1 MPRRRNNIRGEAL
14 LETVIAFITLAIG
27 VTIAGMIMGSSLR
40 NMQNAKNR
48 VMAVNLARE
57 GIEAVRN
64 VRDTN
69 WLKFHSKR
77 RACWNNMPS
86 VDPDE
91 NCVGSTPI
99 WPGIWPGR
107 YIVYKQGGY
116 PAQDN
121 KPTYRWLLGE
131 YEWGAILPG
140 YSTAQPCTNDG
151 EYYHN
156 TSDTFTY
163 RCNGNTSEWE
173 NIGSLSVVDIDP
185 MVDTSSDGDYKNDQD
200 FYNHLYAYP
209 ESNNNPLGSFVS
221 DTVFIR
227 VIKIEYVDNMGK
239 IYGAG
244 WNPADDENIN
254 RMRVTSTVTWHSGTH
269 WFKVELV
276 THLTDYLGREHING

>member
-86 VDPDE
+86 VKPDE
-91 NCVGSTPI
+91 ICDGSEPI
-99 WPGIWPGR
+99 RPGR
-107 YIVYKQGGY
+107 YIIYKQGGF
-116 PAQDN
+116 PD
-121 KPTYRWLLGE
+121 KTDPSTYRWLLGD
-131 YEWGAILPG
+131 YEWAGLPT
-140 YSTAQPCTNDG
+140 SVLPCIHDG
-151 EYYHN
+151 DYYHN

-173 NIGSLSVVDIDP
+173 NIGSLSIVDIDP
-185 MVDTSSDGDYKNDQD
+185 IADTNNDTNYVNDPD

-227 VIKIEYVDNMGK
+227 TITIQYVDNIGN

-254 RMRVTSTVTWHSGTH
+254 RMRVTSMVTWHSGTH
-269 WFKVELV
+269 WFKVELQ
-276 THLTDYLGREHING
+276 THLTDYLGREHLDG